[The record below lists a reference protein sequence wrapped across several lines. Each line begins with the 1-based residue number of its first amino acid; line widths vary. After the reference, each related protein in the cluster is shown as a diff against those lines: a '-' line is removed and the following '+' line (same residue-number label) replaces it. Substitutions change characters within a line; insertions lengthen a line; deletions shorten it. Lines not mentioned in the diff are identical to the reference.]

1 MTAGVRIAKGSIQM
15 ASLGWRVGSTF
26 RSFDQARVS
35 FFSRIRRI
43 RHGAG
48 DEIRS
53 ESLPE
58 GFRKSAGGA
67 EHALDRR
74 GGAAHI
80 EVDGAQSPREDAGG
94 RRFLEG
100 ELLSRAM
107 GGRDD
112 GRWKWVREASV
123 LPILRDARF
132 GGGGQLGLVE
142 AGRGRHAL
150 ARGG

>member
-1 MTAGVRIAKGSIQM
+1 M
-15 ASLGWRVGSTF
+15 ASLGWRVRSTF

-35 FFSRIRRI
+35 SFSRIRRI

-48 DEIRS
+48 DEIRG
-53 ESLPE
+53 ESLSE
-58 GFRKSAGGA
+58 GCGKSAGGA
-67 EHALDRR
+67 EYALDRR
-74 GGAAHI
+74 GGTAHV
-80 EVDGAQSPREDAGG
+80 EVDEAQSTREEAGG
-94 RRFLEG
+94 RCFLEG

-107 GGRDD
+107 GSYSRDD

>member
-15 ASLGWRVGSTF
+15 ASLGWRVSSAF
-26 RSFDQARVS
+26 RSFDQAHVS

-58 GFRKSAGGA
+58 GCRKSAGGA

-74 GGAAHI
+74 GGTAHI
-80 EVDGAQSPREDAGG
+80 EVDGAQSPREESGG

-123 LPILRDARF
+123 LPILRDAGF
-132 GGGGQLGLVE
+132 AGGGQLGLVE
-142 AGRGRHAL
+142 ARRGRHAL